1 MHTIN
6 AYLEQKNIEQ
16 LKKMMFIVVDGKVK
30 TRNQKITN
38 IPGRVNSSTT
48 MPNTKQTIEIEI
60 N

>member
-1 MHTIN
+1 MHTLN

-16 LKKMMFIVVDGKVK
+16 LKKLMFIVVDGKVK
-30 TRNQKITN
+30 TRNQKITK

-48 MPNTKQTIEIEI
+48 MPNTKQAIEIEI